1 MRQISW
7 RSILVSVN
15 WRFIGAWLATM
26 ILIWTSYAIAHR
38 TIVDNMERDLE
49 QRVETDTLVLE
60 DHASRVLDGVVT
72 RLEAVAE
79 LSDVKDLAQTLK
91 FSQKLR
97 DLLFDDTV
105 VRSLSL
111 VDPNGAIVVSSNR
124 ANIGK
129 SVTESVWESLGEPAD
144 QARKGV
150 HFTSALAQ
158 RDLADQVLQ
167 VSMDGASQTVW
178 LGHIDAKTLALPG
191 HRWVVVINSGVF
203 QNFWSAATRRN
214 DFQVGLYSYSG
225 QRLVGLGQGPA
236 ASALVSKGIKAAL
249 LVRENGKI
257 LADELTGW
265 LIRYRASTRHPA
277 IFVMFVD
284 RASQVQEQLDR
295 TSALRWSALG
305 GSMVV
310 SLVMFLFYLSSRRY
324 HQFAWTNKQLRQE
337 AHTDALTGL
346 ANRRAFDELVPLEL
360 TRAGALG
367 LPLSLMI
374 LDLDHFKSINDRY
387 GHSAGD
393 VVLKEMAGRWQ
404 ALLRSNDLIARIG
417 GEEFCVVL
425 PGTGLGRAEAVALK
439 LLEETRRVPVAD
451 PNQGALLPVTVS
463 IGLLGFDTCPV
474 DAQLA
479 SLFMTADSALYRAK
493 GSGRDRVVTVS
504 LHGKHQDRMRFLD
517 LGQAQADGTPKDD
530 ADGLH
535 PAHPSELATA
545 QETEAR
551 PPGH

>member
-1 MRQISW
+1 MRQRSW
-7 RSILVSVN
+7 RSIVVTVN
-15 WRFIGAWLATM
+15 WRFVGAWLAT
-26 ILIWTSYAIAHR
+26 LIVIWASYAIAHR
-38 TIVDNMERDLE
+38 TIVDNMERNLE
-49 QRVETDTLVLE
+49 QRLETDTLVLE
-60 DHASRVLDGVVT
+60 DHASRVLDGVVS

-79 LSDVKDLAQTLK
+79 LSDVKDLAQTEK
-91 FSQKLR
+91 FSQQLR

-111 VDPNGAIVVSSNR
+111 VDSEGSIVISSNR

-129 SVTESVWESLGEPAD
+129 SVTEPVWESLGEPED

-158 RDLADQVLQ
+158 RDLADQALLV
-167 VSMDGASQTVW
+167 VMDDAPQTIW
-178 LGHIDAKTLALPG
+178 LGHIDAKTLALAG

-249 LVRENGKI
+249 LVRENGKV
-257 LADELTGW
+257 LVDELKGW
-265 LIRYRASTRHPA
+265 LIRYRASTRHPV

-284 RASQVQEQLDR
+284 RAAQVQEQLDR

-305 GSMVV
+305 GSLVA

-337 AHTDALTGL
+337 AHTDAMTGL

-374 LDLDHFKSINDRY
+374 LDLDHFKSINDRF
-387 GHSAGD
+387 GHPAGD
-393 VVLKEMAGRWQ
+393 AVLKEMAGRWQ

-425 PGTGLGRAEAVALK
+425 PGTSLGRAEAVALK
-439 LLEETRRVPVAD
+439 LLEETRRAAVVVPHLAS
-451 PNQGALLPVTVS
+451 LLPVTVS

-479 SLFMTADSALYRAK
+479 NLFMTADSALYRAK
-493 GSGRDRVVTVS
+493 GGGRDRVVTVS
-504 LHGKHQDRMRFLD
+504 LHGKNQDRMRFLD
-517 LGQAQADGTPKDD
+517 LSQAQADGIPIDD
-530 ADGLH
+530 ADVLD
-535 PAHPSELATA
+535 PARPSELATV

-551 PPGH
+551 PPVH